1 MDREQGGRFFREA
14 WITGVHK
21 HYPGTPKPGYIAP
34 WEEMPDWEK
43 EIVTELYQQMQAL
56 VLAGTGSTPVT
67 RLTKEQGGRVI
78 RIGWI
83 GQVYKHIPN
92 PKPAYV
98 CDWEEMSSWEQ
109 EVDMD
114 IFEAIEEAVLLPG
127 VRWPGQSERK

>member
-1 MDREQGGRFFREA
+1 MDIEQGGRFFRKA

-21 HYPGTPKPGYIAP
+21 YYPGTPKPGYIAP

-43 EIVTELYQQMQAL
+43 QIVTELYQQAQAL
-56 VLAGTGSTPVT
+56 VRAGIQPPQVT
-67 RLTKEQGGRVI
+67 HLTREQGGRAI

-83 GQVYKHIPN
+83 GQVYKYIPN

-98 CDWEEMSSWEQ
+98 CNWEEMTSWEQ

-114 IFEAIEEAVLLPG
+114 IFQSIEKAVLLEAG
-127 VRWPGQSERK
+127 VV